1 MAEKRQLVIIGGG
14 PGGYLA
20 ALRAAQ
26 LGLKVTLVEQDRVG
40 GTCINYGCI
49 PAKYLLHRTKVLHE
63 LKTARDL
70 TGPVAQVG
78 LDWGRVQAGRKGVV
92 DRLVS
97 GLNFL
102 LEKGRAELIKGRA
115 SLSAPRTVSVECD
128 GGPRV
133 FEADKVIVATGGAV
147 AGLPFLSFDGRRV
160 VSSTEALELAE
171 VPRSLLVI
179 GAGAIGLELGS
190 VYQRAGSDVT
200 ILELMPSI
208 LPGSDLE
215 ACSRLERILKR
226 QGLKIFTDMRIDR
239 AEFVDDGVTLSGACT
254 ATGAVFSYKAEKVL
268 LAAGRRPNTSGLFA
282 GEPGL
287 ELARGGFIKVN
298 ERLET
303 SLPGVYA
310 IGDVIGGKLLAHK
323 AYYDGVLAAENAA
336 GRGPRAADYK
346 ALPSAV
352 FTDPEFAS
360 VGLTQEEAVK
370 EHGTKVKAGVFPLQA
385 SGRALTLGAAD
396 GIVKVVADEAERV
409 IGAHIVAPGASE
421 MIPVLTMAVERGLRL
436 DEVASIV
443 YVHPSLG
450 EAIGEAALKARQEAL
465 HVLND

>member
-26 LGLKVTLVEQDRVG
+26 LGLKATLVEDDRVG

-49 PAKYLLHRTKVLHE
+49 PTKYLLHRTKSLHE

-70 TGPVAQVG
+70 TGPAAQVG
-78 LDWGRVQAGRKGVV
+78 LDWGKVQTGRKAVV

-102 LEKGRAELIKGRA
+102 LEKGKAELIKGRA
-115 SLSAPRTVSVECD
+115 SLSPSRAVSVQCD

-133 FEADKVIVATGGAV
+133 LEADKVIVATGSVA
-147 AGLPFLSFDGRRV
+147 AGLPFISFDGSRV
-160 VSSTEALELAE
+160 ISSTEALELAE
-171 VPRSLLVI
+171 VPRSLLVV

-200 ILELMPSI
+200 ILEIMPSI

-215 ACSRLERILKR
+215 ACSRLERVLKR
-226 QGLKIFTDMRIDR
+226 QGLKIFTNMRIDR
-239 AEFVDDGVTLSGACT
+239 AEVDEGGVTLSGACT
-254 ATGAVFSYKAEKVL
+254 ATGAAFSFTAEKVL
-268 LAAGRRPNTSGLFA
+268 LAAGRRPNTTGLFA
-282 GEPGL
+282 AEPCL

-298 ERLET
+298 EQLET

-336 GRGPRAADYK
+336 GRGKRAADYR
-346 ALPSAV
+346 AVPSAV

-360 VGLTQEEAVK
+360 VGMTQEEAVK

-385 SGRALTLGAAD
+385 SGRALTLGAAE
-396 GIVKVVADEAERV
+396 GMVKIIADEAERV
-409 IGAHIVAPGASE
+409 LGAHIVAPGASE
-421 MIPVLTMAVERGLRL
+421 MLPVLTMAVARGLKL
-436 DEVASIV
+436 DEVASVV

-450 EAIGEAALKARQEAL
+450 EAIGEAALKARKEAL
-465 HVLND
+465 HILND